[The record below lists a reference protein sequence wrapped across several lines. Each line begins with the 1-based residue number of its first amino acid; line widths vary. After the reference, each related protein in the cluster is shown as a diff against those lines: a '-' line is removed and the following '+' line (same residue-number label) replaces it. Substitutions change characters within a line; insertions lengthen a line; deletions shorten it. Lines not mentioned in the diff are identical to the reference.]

1 MNDELPEPSPEVSP
15 SQVTLKT
22 VFTICLGVLIVLAV
36 AMAILKTLVTVSLAC
51 AALVLAVTLDHG
63 VRLLVGNGL
72 RRSLA
77 IVVVILFFIGLL
89 VGLGFTLIPPAITQG
104 KALVGQAPSL
114 ARSVSQTELFQRLDH
129 HFQLGQRIAG
139 LEHNLPTLLDR
150 AASPILA
157 AVGSIFSLLIAFVT
171 VFLLVA
177 FMLVSGG
184 RVIQATLRE
193 ARPETRQGY
202 AHMLQ
207 KIDRSIGGYIGG
219 LSLICALNATCTT
232 IFLAINRVPAF
243 LPLGILSGFSS
254 TVPYAGPLATGAF
267 ITLITLAT
275 QGPWHAL
282 ASLIYFVAYGQV
294 EGNVLSPL
302 VFRRTTHVNPVIVLL
317 SVLFFGELGGII
329 GAILAVPAVATLQIL
344 VREVLRARRENL
356 RLQRE
361 RGETKASLV
370 PPEPDESPP
379 DGDPQT

>member
-1 MNDELPEPSPEVSP
+1 MNDDLPEPSREVSP

-22 VFTICLGVLIVLAV
+22 VFTVCLGVLIVV
-36 AMAILKTLVTVSLAC
+36 TVTMAILKSLVTVSLAC

-63 VRLLVGNGL
+63 VRLLVARGVGRGL
-72 RRSLA
+72 A
-77 IVVVILFFIGLL
+77 VAVIILLFIGLL
-89 VGLGFTLIPPAITQG
+89 VGLGFTLIPPAIAQG
-104 KALVGQAPSL
+104 KALIQQGPSL
-114 ARSVSQTELFQRLDH
+114 ARSVSQTEIFQRLDQ
-129 HFQLGQRIAG
+129 HFQLGQRIQG
-139 LEHNLPTLLDR
+139 LEHNLPVLLDR
-150 AASPILA
+150 AATPLLA
-157 AVGSIFSLLIAFVT
+157 AVSSVFSVLVALLT

-184 RVIQATLRE
+184 RVIQASLRE

-202 AHMLQ
+202 ANMLH

-219 LSLICALNATCTT
+219 LTLICALNATCTT

-254 TVPYAGPLATGAF
+254 TVPYAGPLATGSF
-267 ITLITLAT
+267 ITLVTLAT
-275 QGPWHAL
+275 MGPWHAL
-282 ASLIYFVAYGQV
+282 ASLIFFIAYGQL

-344 VREVLRARRENL
+344 VREILLARRENL
-356 RLQRE
+356 RLQRA
-361 RGETKASLV
+361 RGEVSATLV
-370 PPEPDESPP
+370 GGKSEEKT
-379 DGDPQT
+379 GEPQT